1 MVCLFCRSVPGD
13 ATTLNIKVGGRGE
26 LQVCWIRSHARVVQT
41 CFLQQSSMKRAV
53 VDVRDERRGCRAWLA
68 WRAWRA
74 WPTSRAAP
82 PPHLA
87 RFAHLEHN
95 RRPSAD
101 QIARAAQHIQLICAL
116 RYRQIAG
123 SSSPGQ
129 TAPEK
134 HRSALAGD
142 PERAPP
148 PLGGGFNPGHGNR
161 LAASTGTRAGVDV
174 RDERGACRARRAWF
188 TGRARPTRRTFGSLV
203 APTTL
208 GAPDARGTSVHLA
221 CPTRPAY
228 LAPPAS
234 FARLVRNRARRRRNA
249 ANP

>member
-1 MVCLFCRSVPGD
+1 MCAMKGALVAPGSPG
-13 ATTLNIKVGGRGE
+13 ARGAPGP
-26 LQVCWIRSHARVVQT
+26 RRARRHPRT
-41 CFLQQSSMKRAV
+41 
-53 VDVRDERRGCRAWLA
+53 WLA
-68 WRAWRA
+68 SRTWSTIAGPALTR
-74 WPTSRAAP
+74 SRA
-82 PPHLA
+82 L
-87 RFAHLEHN
+87 RK
-95 RRPSAD
+95 
-101 QIARAAQHIQLICAL
+101 IQLICAL

-188 TGRARPTRRTFGSLV
+188 TGRARPTRRTFGSPV

-221 CPTRPAY
+221 CPTRPAC

-234 FARLVRNRARRRRNA
+234 LARLVRNRARRRRNA

>member
-1 MVCLFCRSVPGD
+1 
-13 ATTLNIKVGGRGE
+13 
-26 LQVCWIRSHARVVQT
+26 
-41 CFLQQSSMKRAV
+41 MKRAV
-53 VDVRDERRGCRAWLA
+53 VDVRDERRPCRAWLTWHA
-68 WRAWRA
+68 WRT

-101 QIARAAQHIQLICAL
+101 QIARAAQHIQFICAL

-134 HRSALAGD
+134 HRSALAGV

-148 PLGGGFNPGHGNR
+148 PLGGGFNPGHGKR
-161 LAASTGTRAGVDV
+161 LAASTGTRAVVDV
-174 RDERGACRARRAWF
+174 RNERSACHARRAWF
-188 TGRARPTRRTFGSLV
+188 TNVHQARVADSSHIRAPV
-203 APTTL
+203 APATL
-208 GAPDARGTSVHLA
+208 GAPGARGTSVHLA

-234 FARLVRNRARRRRNA
+234 LSRPVRNRAPRRRYA
-249 ANP
+249 TNPQ